1 MQDATWF
8 MIPVPWRFVY
18 SLNCP
23 MQDATWF
30 IIPVPWR
37 LGRLVSPS
45 PRPLFSLMDT
55 YMVHDTGTMA
65 VCIFSKLSDAGCD
78 MVHNT
83 GTMAVG
89 SACFAFAEAP
99 F

>member
-1 MQDATWF
+1 
-8 MIPVPWRFVY
+8 
-18 SLNCP
+18 
-23 MQDATWF
+23 
-30 IIPVPWR
+30 
-37 LGRLVSPS
+37 
-45 PRPLFSLMDT
+45 
-55 YMVHDTGTMA
+55 MVHDTGTMA
-65 VCIFSKLSDAGCD
+65 VCTSSKLSDAGCD

>member
-1 MQDATWF
+1 
-8 MIPVPWRFVY
+8 
-18 SLNCP
+18 
-23 MQDATWF
+23 
-30 IIPVPWR
+30 
-37 LGRLVSPS
+37 
-45 PRPLFSLMDT
+45 
-55 YMVHDTGTMA
+55 MVHDTGTMA